1 MTLNSPATAVLIVDL
16 QGRLGSAMPSARY
29 DQVIA
34 NAARWL
40 AAAEAMNLPVIVS
53 EQYPKGLG
61 PTDDRLTLP
70 GDAFAKTHF
79 SAWQDPA
86 IRAAIQ
92 ATGRRS
98 FVVLG
103 METHI
108 CVFQTARDLVDA
120 GFAVHVMADGVASR
134 TPENRQIG
142 LDLMRVAGCTISST
156 ETALFDLL
164 KKAGGPV
171 FKQVSRLIR

>member
-1 MTLNSPATAVLIVDL
+1 MTLTLPSTAVLIVDL
-16 QGRLGSAMPSARY
+16 QARLGGAMPPDRY
-29 DQVIA
+29 TQVIA
-34 NAARWL
+34 NATRWL
-40 AAAEAMNLPVIVS
+40 SAAEAMALPVLTS
-53 EQYPKGLG
+53 EQYPTGLG
-61 PTDDRLTLP
+61 PTDGRLTLP
-70 GDAFAKTHF
+70 GPALAKTSF

-86 IRAAIQ
+86 LRAAIQ

-98 FVVLG
+98 IVLLG

-108 CVFQTARDLVDA
+108 CVFQTARDLVGA

-142 LDLMRVAGCTISST
+142 LDLMRAAGCTISST

-164 KKAGGPV
+164 KAAGGPI
-171 FKQVSRLIR
+171 FKQISRLIR